1 MMLRPP
7 WYRDKV
13 KGHYSR
19 DMTVGGALPKAVIGD
34 AIFTW
39 RISAEVDG
47 LGDPQSDLGLAF
59 ECIELPLLQRGMPGN
74 KSLRGWLVKGRERVS
89 HDTAD
94 THFGTTCIVGIHGG
108 GRDRRQWLRHMPI
121 FHKVGCTVLSIDCQE
136 HGLSD
141 GKGRRIGWATYERSD
156 AVAAA
161 YHAKHVLG
169 YERVILIGTSMGGAG
184 VLLAAGFGLN
194 TTTTINSNHST
205 TTTTTTTSTSTL
217 TAAAPVDAD
226 TSSSD
231 LNDLDEQMRSC
242 IDGVIAENAPATRR
256 DLAQHIVTAALV
268 KALGQR
274 AGAVVATVL
283 WPLVYLIVMLRS
295 GGFGQPEPLQAIKLI
310 RNKPVLLIHGTA
322 DVLIP
327 WSQAQVLYDAANEPK
342 QLYIVEGATH
352 TATYN
357 ADPVAWSK
365 RVLEVVK
372 QVSTASSSING
383 SSNGSSRSAATA
395 TVAAVAATAAS

>member
-1 MMLRPP
+1 M
-7 WYRDKV
+7 Y
-13 KGHYSR
+13 H
-19 DMTVGGALPKAVIGD
+19 
-34 AIFTW
+34 
-39 RISAEVDG
+39 E
-47 LGDPQSDLGLAF
+47 Q
-59 ECIELPLLQRGMPGN
+59 CI
-74 KSLRGWLVKGRERVS
+74 
-89 HDTAD
+89 
-94 THFGTTCIVGIHGG
+94 
-108 GRDRRQWLRHMPI
+108 
-121 FHKVGCTVLSIDCQE
+121 
-136 HGLSD
+136 
-141 GKGRRIGWATYERSD
+141 
-156 AVAAA
+156 
-161 YHAKHVLG
+161 
-169 YERVILIGTSMGGAG
+169 IGTSMGGAG

-194 TTTTINSNHST
+194 TTTTINSDHST

-231 LNDLDEQMRSC
+231 LSNLDEQMRSC

-274 AGAVVATVL
+274 AGAFVATVL

-365 RVLEVVK
+365 RVLDVVK
-372 QVSTASSSING
+372 QVSTGSSSTTNG
-383 SSNGSSRSAATA
+383 SSNGSSRGAAAA